1 MPEEEYKEKTKPSER
16 LVDVDTS
23 GEGVEIEIKE
33 EGKKDEENIEISSES
48 TDTPEKS
55 DERVDVRDSKD
66 DQEPTEKKTEGQD
79 EKLEEYSDSVKKRI
93 SKLTRKWREAE
104 RQKDAA
110 LDYAKGV
117 ETKRK
122 TWESK
127 YKHLDS
133 AYLKD
138 SETRVK
144 SQLDAVKSKLAAA
157 IEGGDTAKQ
166 VEAQTELSTL
176 TTDANRI
183 ASEKSRRE
191 TYERETPEAP
201 QYREGMAKPMPQS
214 LPQVDEKAETW
225 ADKNKWFGKDKP
237 MTYTAFDHHKDL
249 VEGEGMDPTSDEYY
263 AEIDKRMKLDFP
275 HKFDKTNISTTKTV
289 QTVASV
295 KRGVKPGRK
304 IVKLTS
310 SQVQIAKKLGV
321 PLEEYAKQVLN
332 TEGA

>member
-1 MPEEEYKEKTKPSER
+1 MPEEEKVKPSEK
-16 LVDVDTS
+16 LVDIDTS
-23 GEGVEIEIKE
+23 GEGADIDIKE
-33 EGKKDEENIEISSES
+33 EEKNEESIEVTTES
-48 TDTPEKS
+48 TDTSEKS
-55 DERVDVRDSKD
+55 DVKSDVQESK
-66 DQEPTEKKTEGQD
+66 QEEVKPEGQD
-79 EKLEEYSDSVKKRI
+79 EKLEEYSDGVKKRI

-110 LDYAKGV
+110 IDYARGV

-176 TTDANRI
+176 TTDANKI

-191 TYERETPEAP
+191 TYERETPSAP
-201 QYREGMAKPMPQS
+201 QYREGMARPMPTS

-225 ADKNKWFGKDKP
+225 ADKNKWFGKNKP

-249 VEGEGMDPTSDEYY
+249 VEDEGMDPTSDEYY

-275 HKFDKTNISTTKTV
+275 HKLDTSEKTTKTV

>member
-1 MPEEEYKEKTKPSER
+1 MPEEEKVKPSEK
-16 LVDVDTS
+16 LVDIDTS
-23 GEGVEIEIKE
+23 GEGADIDIKE
-33 EGKKDEENIEISSES
+33 EKKDGETIDIATEP
-48 TDTPEKS
+48 TDTSEKS
-55 DERVDVRDSKD
+55 DVKSDAQESKP
-66 DQEPTEKKTEGQD
+66 EEEVKPEKEQD

-110 LDYAKGV
+110 LDYAKGI
-117 ETKRK
+117 ESKRK

-304 IVKLTS
+304 TVKLTS

>member
-1 MPEEEYKEKTKPSER
+1 MPEEEKVKPSEK
-16 LVDVDTS
+16 LVDIDTR
-23 GEGVEIEIKE
+23 GEGADIDIKE
-33 EGKKDEENIEISSES
+33 EKKDEETVEINTES
-48 TDTPEKS
+48 TDTSEKS
-55 DERVDVRDSKD
+55 DVKSAVQESK
-66 DQEPTEKKTEGQD
+66 QEEVEKHQD
-79 EKLEEYSDSVKKRI
+79 EKLEEYSDGVKRRI
-93 SKLTRKWREAE
+93 SKLTKKWREAE

-110 LDYAKGV
+110 IDYARGV

-122 TWESK
+122 SWESR

-144 SQLDAVKSKLAAA
+144 SQLDAVKAKLSAA

-176 TTDANRI
+176 TSDANKI

-191 TYERETPEAP
+191 TYERETPRTP
-201 QYREGMAKPMPQS
+201 QYREGMARPTPQS

-237 MTYTAFDHHKDL
+237 MTYTAFEHHKDL
-249 VEGEGMDPTSDEYY
+249 VESEGMDPTSDEYY
-263 AEIDKRMKLDFP
+263 AEINKRMKLDFP
-275 HKFDKTNISTTKTV
+275 HKFDKTDTHTTKTV

-295 KRGVKPGRK
+295 KRGVKPGRRT
-304 IVKLTS
+304 VKLTS

>member
-1 MPEEEYKEKTKPSER
+1 MPEEEKVKPSEK
-16 LVDVDTS
+16 LVDIDTS
-23 GEGVEIEIKE
+23 GAGADIDIKE
-33 EGKKDEENIEISSES
+33 EKKDAETIEVDTES
-48 TDTPEKS
+48 TDTPKEP
-55 DERVDVRDSKD
+55 DESVDVRDSTDEK
-66 DQEPTEKKTEGQD
+66 EPSETKQD
-79 EKLEEYSDSVKKRI
+79 EKLEVYSDSVKKRI

-201 QYREGMAKPMPQS
+201 PYREGMARPTPQS

-237 MTYTAFDHHKDL
+237 MTYTAFEHHKDL
-249 VEGEGMDPTSDEYY
+249 VEDEGMDPTSNEYY

-275 HKFDKTNISTTKTV
+275 HKFDTTEKTTKTV

-304 IVKLTS
+304 TVKLTS

>member
-1 MPEEEYKEKTKPSER
+1 MPEEEKIKPSEK
-16 LVDVDTS
+16 LVDIDTS
-23 GEGVEIEIKE
+23 GEGADIDIKE
-33 EGKKDEENIEISSES
+33 EKNNEENIEVDTES
-48 TDTPEKS
+48 TDTPKEP
-55 DERVDVRDSKD
+55 DESVDVRDSKD
-66 DQEPTEKKTEGQD
+66 DKEPSETKQD
-79 EKLEEYSDSVKKRI
+79 EKLEEYSDGVKRRI
-93 SKLTRKWREAE
+93 SKLTKKWREAE

-110 LDYAKGV
+110 LDYARGV

-191 TYERETPEAP
+191 TYERETPQAP
-201 QYREGMAKPMPQS
+201 QYREGMAKPPPQS

-237 MTYTAFDHHKDL
+237 MTYTAFEHHKDL
-249 VEGEGMDPTSDEYY
+249 VEAEGMDPTSDEYY

-275 HKFDKTNISTTKTV
+275 HKLDTTEKTTKTF
-289 QTVASV
+289 QKVASV
-295 KRGVKPGRK
+295 KRGVKPGRR

>member
-1 MPEEEYKEKTKPSER
+1 MPEEEKVKPSEK
-16 LVDVDTS
+16 LVDIDTS
-23 GEGVEIEIKE
+23 GDGADIDIKE
-33 EGKKDEENIEISSES
+33 ETKDEESVEIDTES

-55 DERVDVRDSKD
+55 DIKSDVQESK
-66 DQEPTEKKTEGQD
+66 QEEVEKPQD
-79 EKLEEYSDSVKKRI
+79 EKLEEYSDGVKRRI
-93 SKLTRKWREAE
+93 SKLTKKWREAE

-122 TWESK
+122 SWESR

-176 TTDANRI
+176 TTDANKI

-201 QYREGMAKPMPQS
+201 QYREGMARPLPQS
-214 LPQVDEKAETW
+214 LPQIDEKAETW
-225 ADKNKWFGKDKP
+225 AEKNKWFGKDKP
-237 MTYTAFDHHKDL
+237 MTYTAFEHHKDL
-249 VEGEGMDPTSDEYY
+249 VESEGMDPTSDEYY
-263 AEIDKRMKLDFP
+263 AEINKRMKLDFP
-275 HKFDKTNISTTKTV
+275 HKFDTSEKTTKTV

-295 KRGVKPGRK
+295 KRGVKPGRRT
-304 IVKLTS
+304 VKLTS

>member
-1 MPEEEYKEKTKPSER
+1 MPEEEKKSSEK
-16 LVDVDTS
+16 LVDLDTS
-23 GEGVEIEIKE
+23 GEGAQIEIKE
-33 EGKKDEENIEISSES
+33 EEKNEESVEVTTEPDNTS
-48 TDTPEKS
+48 EKS
-55 DERVDVRDSKD
+55 DVKPDVQESKP
-66 DQEPTEKKTEGQD
+66 EEEVKPEKEQD

-110 LDYAKGV
+110 IDYARGV

-122 TWESK
+122 TWESR

-144 SQLDAVKSKLAAA
+144 SQLDAVKAKLAAA

-176 TTDANRI
+176 TSDANKI

-191 TYERETPEAP
+191 TYERETPSAP
-201 QYREGMAKPMPQS
+201 QYREGMAKSLPQS
-214 LPQVDEKAETW
+214 LPQVDDKAETW
-225 ADKNKWFGKDKP
+225 AEKNKWFGKDKP

-249 VEGEGMDPTSDEYY
+249 VEDEGMDPTSDEYY

-275 HKFDKTNISTTKTV
+275 HKFGKTNVNSTKTV

-304 IVKLTS
+304 TVNLTS

>member
-1 MPEEEYKEKTKPSER
+1 MPEEEKVKPSEK
-16 LVDVDTS
+16 LVDIDTS
-23 GEGVEIEIKE
+23 GEGADINIKE
-33 EGKKDEENIEISSES
+33 EKKDEENVEISTES

-55 DERVDVRDSKD
+55 DVEPDVQESKS
-66 DQEPTEKKTEGQD
+66 EEVKPEGQD
-79 EKLEEYSDSVKKRI
+79 EKLEEYSDGVKKRI

-110 LDYAKGV
+110 IDYARGV

-144 SQLDAVKSKLAAA
+144 SQLDAVKAKLAAA

-176 TTDANRI
+176 TTDANKI

-191 TYERETPEAP
+191 TYERETPSAP
-201 QYREGMAKPMPQS
+201 QYREGMARPMPTS

-225 ADKNKWFGKDKP
+225 ADKNKWFGKNKP

-249 VEGEGMDPTSDEYY
+249 VEDEGMDPTSDEYY

-275 HKFDKTNISTTKTV
+275 HKFDTSEKTTKTV

-295 KRGVKPGRK
+295 RRGVKPGRK

>member
-1 MPEEEYKEKTKPSER
+1 MPEEEKVKPSEK
-16 LVDVDTS
+16 LVDIDTS
-23 GEGVEIEIKE
+23 GEGADIDIKE
-33 EGKKDEENIEISSES
+33 EKKDEENIEVDTES

-55 DERVDVRDSKD
+55 DVESDVRDSTD
-66 DQEPTEKKTEGQD
+66 DKEPIETKQD
-79 EKLEEYSDSVKKRI
+79 EKLEEYSEGVKKRI

-110 LDYAKGV
+110 LDYAQGV

-122 TWESK
+122 SWESR

-144 SQLDAVKSKLAAA
+144 SQLDAVKAKLAAA

-176 TTDANRI
+176 TTDANKI

-201 QYREGMAKPMPQS
+201 QYREGMARPLPQS
-214 LPQVDEKAETW
+214 LPQIDEKAETW
-225 ADKNKWFGKDKP
+225 AEKNKWFGKDKP

-249 VEGEGMDPTSDEYY
+249 VDVEGMDPTSDEYY
-263 AEIDKRMKLDFP
+263 AEINKRMKLDFP
-275 HKFDKTNISTTKTV
+275 HKFDKTDTHTTKTV

-295 KRGVKPGRK
+295 KRGVKPGRRT
-304 IVKLTS
+304 VKLTS

>member
-1 MPEEEYKEKTKPSER
+1 MPEEEKVKPSEK
-16 LVDVDTS
+16 LVDIDTS
-23 GEGVEIEIKE
+23 GEGAEV
-33 EGKKDEENIEISSES
+33 DTQP

-55 DERVDVRDSKD
+55 DERVDVQESK
-66 DQEPTEKKTEGQD
+66 QEEVDKPQD
-79 EKLEEYSDSVKKRI
+79 EKLEEYSEGVKKRI

-110 LDYAKGV
+110 IDYARGV
-117 ETKRK
+117 ESKRQN
-122 TWESK
+122 WESR

-144 SQLDAVKSKLAAA
+144 SQLDAVKAKLSAA

-176 TTDANRI
+176 TTDANKI

-191 TYERETPEAP
+191 TYERETPRTP
-201 QYREGMAKPMPQS
+201 QYREGMARPTPQS

-237 MTYTAFDHHKDL
+237 MTYTAFEHHKDL
-249 VEGEGMDPTSDEYY
+249 VESEGMDPTSDEYY
-263 AEIDKRMKLDFP
+263 AEINKRMKLDFP
-275 HKFDKTNISTTKTV
+275 HKFDKTDTHTTKTV

-295 KRGVKPGRK
+295 KRGVKPGRRT
-304 IVKLTS
+304 VKLTS

>member
-1 MPEEEYKEKTKPSER
+1 MPEETKKPSEK
-16 LVDVDTS
+16 LVDLDTS
-23 GEGVEIEIKE
+23 GEGAQIEIKE
-33 EGKKDEENIEISSES
+33 EGKNEESVEINTES
-48 TDTPEKS
+48 VDTSEKS
-55 DERVDVRDSKD
+55 NVSADVQESKEETKSEEKEETK
-66 DQEPTEKKTEGQD
+66 QETQD

-117 ETKRK
+117 EQKRK
-122 TWESK
+122 TWESR
-127 YKHLDS
+127 YRHLDS

-138 SETRVK
+138 SETRVQ
-144 SQLDAVKSKLAAA
+144 SQLDAVKAKLAAA
-157 IEGGDTAKQ
+157 IEAGDTAKQ

-183 ASEKSRRE
+183 ATEKSRRQ
-191 TYERETPEAP
+191 TYERETPRAP
-201 QYREGMAKPMPQS
+201 QYREGMARPTPTS

-225 ADKNKWFGKDKP
+225 AEKNTWFGKDKP
-237 MTYTAFDHHKDL
+237 MTYTAFEHHKDL
-249 VEGEGMDPTSDEYY
+249 VESEGMDPTSDEYY

-275 HKFDKTNISTTKTV
+275 HKFGNTNTNTTKPA
-289 QTVASV
+289 QTVAPV
-295 KRGVKPGRK
+295 RRGVKPGRSK
-304 IVKLTS
+304 TVNLTS

>member
-1 MPEEEYKEKTKPSER
+1 MPEEAKKPSEK
-16 LVDVDTS
+16 LVDLDTS
-23 GEGVEIEIKE
+23 GEGAQVEIKE
-33 EGKKDEENIEISSES
+33 EGKNEESIDVNTES
-48 TDTPEKS
+48 IDTSEKS
-55 DERVDVRDSKD
+55 DVSVDVQESK
-66 DQEPTEKKTEGQD
+66 QETKIEEKEETKQETQD

-110 LDYAKGV
+110 IDYARGV

-144 SQLDAVKSKLAAA
+144 SQLEAVKAKLAAA

-176 TTDANRI
+176 TTDANKI

-191 TYERETPEAP
+191 TYERETPQAP
-201 QYREGMAKPMPQS
+201 QYREGMAKPMPRS

-225 ADKNKWFGKDKP
+225 AEKNKWFGKDKP

-275 HKFDKTNISTTKTV
+275 HKFGKTNINTAKPA
-289 QTVASV
+289 QTVAPV
-295 KRGVKPGRK
+295 RRGVKPGRK
-304 IVKLTS
+304 TVSLTS

>member
-1 MPEEEYKEKTKPSER
+1 MIR
-16 LVDVDTS
+16 L
-23 GEGVEIEIKE
+23 
-33 EGKKDEENIEISSES
+33 
-48 TDTPEKS
+48 
-55 DERVDVRDSKD
+55 
-66 DQEPTEKKTEGQD
+66 
-79 EKLEEYSDSVKKRI
+79 KKRI

-110 LDYAKGV
+110 IDYARGV

-144 SQLDAVKSKLAAA
+144 SQLDAVKAKLAAA

-183 ASEKSRRE
+183 ATEKSRRE
-191 TYERETPEAP
+191 TYERETPQAP
-201 QYREGMAKPMPQS
+201 PYREGMARPTPTS

-225 ADKNKWFGKDKP
+225 AEKNAWFGKDKP
-237 MTYTAFDHHKDL
+237 MTYTAFEHHKDL
-249 VEGEGMDPTSDEYY
+249 VESEGMDPTSDEYY

-275 HKFDKTNISTTKTV
+275 HKFGKTNINTTKPA

-295 KRGVKPGRK
+295 RRGVKPGRK
-304 IVKLTS
+304 TVNLTS
-310 SQVQIAKKLGV
+310 SQVQIAKKFGV

>member
-1 MPEEEYKEKTKPSER
+1 MPEEEKVKPSEK
-16 LVDVDTS
+16 LVDIDTS
-23 GEGVEIEIKE
+23 GQGADIDIKE
-33 EGKKDEENIEISSES
+33 EEKKDEDIEIDTQP

-55 DERVDVRDSKD
+55 DESVDVRDSKD
-66 DQEPTEKKTEGQD
+66 DKEPSETKQD
-79 EKLEEYSDSVKKRI
+79 EKLEEYSEGVKKRI

-110 LDYAKGV
+110 IDYARGI

-122 TWESK
+122 SWESR

-144 SQLDAVKSKLAAA
+144 SQLDAVKAKLAAA

-201 QYREGMAKPMPQS
+201 QYREGMARPTPQS

-237 MTYTAFDHHKDL
+237 MTYTAFEHHKDL
-249 VEGEGMDPTSDEYY
+249 VESEGMDPTSNEYY

-275 HKFDKTNISTTKTV
+275 HKFDTTEKTTKTF
-289 QTVASV
+289 QKVASV
-295 KRGVKPGRK
+295 TRGVKPGRK
-304 IVKLTS
+304 TVKLTS

>member
-1 MPEEEYKEKTKPSER
+1 MPEEEKVKPSEK
-16 LVDVDTS
+16 LVDIDTS
-23 GEGVEIEIKE
+23 GEGADIDIKE
-33 EGKKDEENIEISSES
+33 EKKDGETIDIATEP
-48 TDTPEKS
+48 TDTSEKS
-55 DERVDVRDSKD
+55 DVKSDVQESKP
-66 DQEPTEKKTEGQD
+66 EEEVKPEKEQD

-110 LDYAKGV
+110 LDYAKGI
-117 ETKRK
+117 ESKRK

-304 IVKLTS
+304 TVKLTS